1 MRRSPRPAAAS
12 GVGYRSRKASA
23 ISRSTSGNTALAP
36 GQKASRVAVSWLM
49 VATRWRTSSPR
60 ARTAARSARVASEN
74 GASVRSRCRRSRR
87 YSAITLASPV
97 SDLAPDT
104 TSPSRQA
111 LMALERTGT
120 TG

>member
-1 MRRSPRPAAAS
+1 M
-12 GVGYRSRKASA
+12 
-23 ISRSTSGNTALAP
+23 SRSTSGKTALAP

-49 VATRWRTSSPR
+49 AATRWWTSSPR
-60 ARTAARSARVASEN
+60 ARTAVRSARVASEK

-87 YSAITLASPV
+87 YSAMTAASPV